1 METLLILSIL
11 FFLGV
16 CTCFFVIIA
25 LTICSNGY
33 CCALLDEQYFKN
45 VS

>member
-1 METLLILSIL
+1 METLLVVSIFLFLS
-11 FFLGV
+11 V
-16 CTCFFVIIA
+16 CAFFFVIVT
-25 LTICSNGY
+25 LTICSHRF